1 MQDQIASRRK
11 DITAERMDILKD
23 VEDLFVASR
32 RKDLDKEN
40 NIMDEKNEQLLIFG
54 RSTNYRKDP
63 QSMDTA
69 ENGDNL
75 GVLNMIKSL
84 QDEIQVI

>member
-40 NIMDEKNEQLLIFG
+40 NIMD
-54 RSTNYRKDP
+54 
-63 QSMDTA
+63 TA

>member
-40 NIMDEKNEQLLIFG
+40 SI
-54 RSTNYRKDP
+54 
-63 QSMDTA
+63 MDTA

>member
-11 DITAERMDILKD
+11 DITAERMDILND

-40 NIMDEKNEQLLIFG
+40 SI
-54 RSTNYRKDP
+54 
-63 QSMDTA
+63 MDTA